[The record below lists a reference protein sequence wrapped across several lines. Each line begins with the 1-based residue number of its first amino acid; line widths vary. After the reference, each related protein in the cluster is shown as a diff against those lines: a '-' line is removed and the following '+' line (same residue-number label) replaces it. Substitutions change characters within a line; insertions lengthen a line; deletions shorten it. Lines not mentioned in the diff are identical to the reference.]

1 MFADLLDLILPNLCR
16 RPPGQDIHHN
26 DQWPAVLAYGEEHE
40 AITEL
45 YGYSEREADEDIVQ
59 LITELQGGKEISP
72 GGNLQHISRHTPGLV
87 RLLRPIVFTSN
98 WVNRHSLM
106 WSETNLP
113 RVNEIGAY
121 R

>member
-16 RPPGQDIHHN
+16 RPSGQDIHHN

-72 GGNLQHISRHTPGLV
+72 GGNLQHISRHTPGA
-87 RLLRPIVFTSN
+87 
-98 WVNRHSLM
+98 
-106 WSETNLP
+106 
-113 RVNEIGAY
+113 GAAPSFY
-121 R
+121 CFYVELGKPPLINVERDQPAPSQ